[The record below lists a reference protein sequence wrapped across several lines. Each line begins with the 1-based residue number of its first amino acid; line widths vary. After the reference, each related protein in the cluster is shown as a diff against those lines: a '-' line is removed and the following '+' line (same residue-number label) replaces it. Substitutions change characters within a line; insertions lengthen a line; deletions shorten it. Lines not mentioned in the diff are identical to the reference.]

1 MGYAE
6 LYANGYMEL
15 AIAVLTAVLIM
26 VFVLVI
32 LWAHSESEATVR
44 RDLDAQLRAMED
56 AHRASVYGDAKD
68 NA

>member
-6 LYANGYMEL
+6 LYQNGHAEL
-15 AIAVLTAVLIM
+15 AIAVLAAVLIM
-26 VFVLVI
+26 VFVLAI
-32 LWAHSESEATVR
+32 LWAHSESEETVR

-56 AHRASVYGDAKD
+56 AHRASVYGNAKE